1 LIWRHPARVV
11 VVAFGLTTA
20 VGAVLLML
28 PVATEDAELTGWV
41 TALFAATGAICGGL
55 ASVDTGTHWSM
66 FGELVVLGLI
76 QAGGLGIMTLASLLA
91 LLVSRRL
98 GLRMESYR
106 RRQRPGHTR
115 QPARLGVS

>member
-1 LIWRHPARVV
+1 
-11 VVAFGLTTA
+11 VAFGLTTA